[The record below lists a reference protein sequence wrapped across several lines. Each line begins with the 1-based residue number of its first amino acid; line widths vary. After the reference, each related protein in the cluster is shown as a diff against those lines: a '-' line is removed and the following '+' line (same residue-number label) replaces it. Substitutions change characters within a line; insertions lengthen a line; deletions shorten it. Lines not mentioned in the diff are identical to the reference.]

1 MKKIHTIILTIAFSL
16 QALVALAGNDGQTN
30 SSNTGTIYY
39 IDAPRFV
46 RPLIEKWI
54 SEYKQVRPEANFAI
68 AKTPA
73 AKVNSILTIQLSDP
87 KATKDNNKKIAYF
100 GSYAILPITAKNS
113 EVEKSLG
120 NQELNAKK
128 IKTIYF
134 ENEDLDEQDKKNK
147 FNDIVVYSGNNNQS
161 ISQEFAAFYG
171 KDASSF
177 RGKRIVGDDQFL
189 NSAISKDPQGITF
202 NTLSNIY
209 DLSSRKAKANIVI
222 LNPGYTKEEKVAINE
237 TNNIDNLLEVLENN
251 KDTQIPVEKIGFAY
265 LVTNIE
271 ATSFLSWILTQ
282 GEQYNHQFGLLR
294 LDSKLVAQQAKSLP
308 NRLTAQK

>member
-1 MKKIHTIILTIAFSL
+1 MKKIFTVILTIAFSL
-16 QALVALAGNDGQTN
+16 QALVALAGNEDQVYTTN
-30 SSNTGTIYY
+30 TNTTYY
-39 IDAPRFV
+39 INAPRFV

-54 SEYKQVRPEANFAI
+54 AEYKKVRPEANFAI
-68 AKTPA
+68 AKTPD
-73 AKVNSILTIQLSDP
+73 AKNNSILTIQLSDN
-87 KATKDNNKKIAYF
+87 KANKDDNKKIAYF

-113 EVEKSLG
+113 DVEKSLN

-128 IKTIYF
+128 LKAIYF

-147 FNDIVVYSGNNNQS
+147 FNNIIVYSGNSNES
-161 ISQEFAAFYG
+161 ISKVFASFYG

-202 NTLSNIY
+202 NALSNIY
-209 DLSSRKAKANIVI
+209 DLSSRKAKENIAI
-222 LNPGYTKEEKVAINE
+222 LNPGYTKEEKFAINE
-237 TNNIDNLLEVLENN
+237 TNNIDKLLEVLENN
-251 KDTQIPVEKIGFAY
+251 KDSQIPVEKIGFAY
-265 LVTNIE
+265 PITNIE

-294 LDSKLVAQQAKSLP
+294 LDGKLVAQQVKSLP

>member
-1 MKKIHTIILTIAFSL
+1 MKKIFTVILTIAFSL
-16 QALVALAGNDGQTN
+16 QALVALAGNEEQANT
-30 SSNTGTIYY
+30 SNTTYY
-39 IDAPRFV
+39 INAPRFV

-54 SEYKQVRPEANFAI
+54 SEYKKARPEANFAI
-68 AKTPA
+68 AKTPD
-73 AKVNSILTIQLSDP
+73 AKANSTLTIQLTDS
-87 KATKDNNKKIAYF
+87 KVAKDDNKKIAYF

-113 EVEKSLG
+113 EVDKALS

-128 IKTIYF
+128 LKAIYF
-134 ENEDLDEQDKKNK
+134 ENEDLDEQEKKNK
-147 FNDIVVYSGNNNQS
+147 FNNITVYSGNNTES
-161 ISQEFAAFYG
+161 VSKEFAAFYG

-189 NSAISKDPQGITF
+189 NSALVKDPQGVSF
-202 NTLSNIY
+202 NALSNIY
-209 DLSSRKAKANIVI
+209 DLTSRKAKTNIAI
-222 LNPGYTKEEKVAINE
+222 LNPGYTKEEKAAINE

-265 LVTNIE
+265 PVTNIE
-271 ATSFLSWILTQ
+271 ATSFLAWILTQ

>member
-1 MKKIHTIILTIAFSL
+1 MKKIFTVILTIAFSL
-16 QALVALAGNDGQTN
+16 QALVALAGNEEQANT
-30 SSNTGTIYY
+30 SNTTYY
-39 IDAPRFV
+39 INAPRFV

-54 SEYKQVRPEANFAI
+54 SEYKKVRPEANFAI
-68 AKTPA
+68 AKTPD
-73 AKVNSILTIQLSDP
+73 AKANSTLTIQLTDS
-87 KATKDNNKKIAYF
+87 KVAKDDNKKIAYF

-113 EVEKSLG
+113 EVDKALS

-128 IKTIYF
+128 LKAIYF
-134 ENEDLDEQDKKNK
+134 ENEDLDEQEKKNK
-147 FNDIVVYSGNNNQS
+147 FNNITVYSGNNTES
-161 ISQEFAAFYG
+161 VSKEFAAFYG

-189 NSAISKDPQGITF
+189 NSALVKDPQGVSF
-202 NTLSNIY
+202 NALSNIY
-209 DLSSRKAKANIVI
+209 DLTSRKAKTNIAI
-222 LNPGYTKEEKVAINE
+222 LNPGYTKEEKAAINE

-265 LVTNIE
+265 PVTNIE
-271 ATSFLSWILTQ
+271 ATSFLAWILTQ

>member
-1 MKKIHTIILTIAFSL
+1 MKKIFTVILTIAFSL
-16 QALVALAGNDGQTN
+16 QALVALAGNEEQANT
-30 SSNTGTIYY
+30 SNTTYY
-39 IDAPRFV
+39 INAPRFV

-54 SEYKQVRPEANFAI
+54 SEYKKVRPEANFAI
-68 AKTPA
+68 AKTPD
-73 AKVNSILTIQLSDP
+73 AKANSTLTIQLTDN
-87 KATKDNNKKIAYF
+87 KVAKDDNKKIAYF

-113 EVEKSLG
+113 EVDKALS

-128 IKTIYF
+128 LKAIYF
-134 ENEDLDEQDKKNK
+134 ENEDLDEQEKKNK
-147 FNDIVVYSGNNNQS
+147 FNNITVYSGNNTES
-161 ISQEFAAFYG
+161 VSKEFAAFYG

-189 NSAISKDPQGITF
+189 NSALVKDPQGVSF
-202 NTLSNIY
+202 NALSNIY
-209 DLSSRKAKANIVI
+209 DLTSRKAKTNIAI
-222 LNPGYTKEEKVAINE
+222 LNPGYTKEEKAAINE

-265 LVTNIE
+265 PVTNIE
-271 ATSFLSWILTQ
+271 ATSFLAWILTQ